1 MPVQS
6 LPLTDQVALITGAGR
21 GIGRAIALRLAKA
34 RVRTVLAARTEQE
47 IQATAEI
54 IRQEGGKTLVVP
66 TDVTRDDQMDNLVE
80 QTLSC
85 YGHVDILVN
94 NAGGG
99 PTRTPIIKSRITDWE
114 QTLKVNLWAA
124 MSLTKLIL
132 PFMIERQHGTIIT
145 LGSIASFTGQAGEA
159 AYAASKFGLRG
170 FTQSLF
176 EEVRRYGIK
185 VSFLC
190 PGYVDTALI
199 PPNKRID
206 REKLLS
212 PDDVAEAAYNIA
224 VSSPRTCPAEV
235 ILQPQ
240 FDPFR

>member
-1 MPVQS
+1 MFVQS
-6 LPLTDQVALITGAGR
+6 RPLTDQVALITGAGR
-21 GIGRAIALRLAKA
+21 GIGRAITLRLAKA
-34 RVRTVLAARTEQE
+34 GVRTVLAARTEQE

-54 IRQEGGKTLVVP
+54 IRQDGGKTLVVP
-66 TDVTRDDQMDNLVE
+66 TDVTQDDQVDNLAR
-80 QTLSC
+80 QTLAR

-94 NAGGG
+94 TAGGG
-99 PTRTPIIKSRITDWE
+99 SPRTSIVKSRTTDWE
-114 QTLKVNLWAA
+114 WTLRVNLWGT
-124 MSLTKLIL
+124 MSVTKQML
-132 PFMIERQHGTIIT
+132 PSMIERRHGTIIT
-145 LGSIASFTGQAGEA
+145 LGSIASFTGRAGEA

-176 EEVRRYGIK
+176 EEVRSYGIK

-190 PGYVDTALI
+190 PGHVDTALI
-199 PPNKRID
+199 PPNKRIG

-212 PDDVAEAAYNIA
+212 PDDVADAAYNIA
-224 VSSPRTCPAEV
+224 VSSPRACPVEV

>member
-1 MPVQS
+1 MSVQS

-21 GIGRAIALRLAKA
+21 GIGRAIALRLTKA
-34 RVRTVLAARTEQE
+34 GVWTVLAARTEQE

-54 IRQEGGKTLVVP
+54 IRKDGGKTLVVP
-66 TDVTRDDQMDNLVE
+66 TDVTQDDQVDNLVE
-80 QTLSC
+80 QTLAH

-94 NAGGG
+94 TAGGG
-99 PTRTPIIKSRITDWE
+99 PPRTPIVKSRIADWE

-145 LGSIASFTGQAGEA
+145 LGSIASLTGRAGEA

-224 VSSPRTCPAEV
+224 VSSPRACPAEV

>member
-1 MPVQS
+1 MSVQS

-21 GIGRAIALRLAKA
+21 GIGRAIALRLTKA
-34 RVRTVLAARTEQE
+34 GVRTVLAARTEQE
-47 IQATAEI
+47 LQVTAAI
-54 IRQEGGKTLVVP
+54 IRRDGGKTLVVP
-66 TDVTRDDQMDNLVE
+66 TDVTQDDQVDSLVE
-80 QTLSC
+80 QTLAHS
-85 YGHVDILVN
+85 GHVDILVN
-94 NAGGG
+94 TAGGG
-99 PTRTPIIKSRITDWE
+99 PPRTSIVKSRITDWE
-114 QTLKVNLWAA
+114 QTLQVNLLAT
-124 MSLTKLIL
+124 MSVTKRVL
-132 PFMIERQHGTIIT
+132 PSMIERQHGTIIT

-159 AYAASKFGLRG
+159 AYAASKFGVRG

-224 VSSPRTCPAEV
+224 VSSPRACPAEV

>member
-1 MPVQS
+1 MSVQP

-21 GIGRAIALRLAKA
+21 GIGRAIALRMAKA
-34 RVRTVLAARTEQE
+34 GVRTVLAARTEQE
-47 IQATAEI
+47 LQATAEI
-54 IRQEGGKTLVVP
+54 ILQHGGKTLVVP
-66 TDVTRDDQMDNLVE
+66 TDVTQDDQVDNLVK
-80 QTLSC
+80 QTLAY
-85 YGHVDILVN
+85 YGQVDILVN

-99 PTRTPIIKSRITDWE
+99 PPRTPIVKSRITDWE

-199 PPNKRID
+199 PPNKRIH

-212 PDDVAEAAYNIA
+212 PADVAEAAYNIA
-224 VSSPRTCPAEV
+224 VSSPRACPAEV

-240 FDPFR
+240 FEPFR